1 MNSQDEKL
9 YDDARVDLATIL
21 PALWRKKVIIT
32 FVTAIFC
39 FWSIYYSLGLANQ
52 FRADLLVVPSS
63 MMSTANKGLGGL
75 GGLAAIAGVNIGSDG
90 SSEITEAFL
99 VSDSWGFVDEFIRQ
113 HNIAHQIFAANG
125 YDPLTNKIS
134 YRDDLFDTEKNE
146 WKFDESTGESLA
158 PGSYQIYEKFKRN
171 LSIKRDKMT
180 GSSLFSYE
188 HFSPEFSSYVVKSL
202 VNDINSYM
210 KEKALNTANR
220 RIRAL
225 ETELQNTAV
234 ISVRENLY
242 DLISQN
248 LEQKAIISSAS
259 DYALSLVGVPM
270 VPEKRSSP
278 QRAVIVIL
286 YTLLGGFLACFFV
299 LSRFYYLQNY
309 KKTSD

>member
-1 MNSQDEKL
+1 MNSQNEKL

-21 PALWRKKVIIT
+21 PALWCKKVIIA
-32 FVTAIFC
+32 FVTATFC
-39 FWSIYYSLGLANQ
+39 FGSIYYSLGLANQ
-52 FRADLLVVPSS
+52 FRADLLVVPSP

-75 GGLAAIAGVNIGSDG
+75 GGLAAIAGVNIEADG

-113 HNIAHQIFAANG
+113 HDIAPQIFAANG
-125 YDPLTNKIS
+125 YNSSTNKIL
-134 YRDDLFDTEKNE
+134 YRDDLFDTERNE

-158 PGSYQIYEKFKRN
+158 PGSYQMYEKFKRK

-210 KEKALNTANR
+210 KQKAINTANR
-220 RIRAL
+220 RISAL
-225 ETELQNTAV
+225 ETELQNTA
-234 ISVRENLY
+234 IASVRQNLY
-242 DLISQN
+242 DLIAQN
-248 LEQKAIISSAS
+248 IEQKAIVSSAN
-259 DYALSLVGVPM
+259 DYALRIVGVPM

-278 QRAVIVIL
+278 QRAVIVVL

-299 LSRFYYLQNY
+299 LSRFYYLKNY